1 MAKAKQEVLP
11 GIINEAKA
19 SGKSAAKK
27 VFDDRRGHILA
38 IGLIP
43 FYGWVKAVKLIA
55 AAKRD
60 AIKEA
65 KEAAKEKVNSE
76 LNSPA
81 VKVKFVFSFLWLLL
95 V

>member
-11 GIINEAKA
+11 RIIYEAKA
-19 SGKSAAKK
+19 SGKSAAEK
-27 VFDDRRGHILA
+27 VFDERRGHILA

-43 FYGWVKAVKLIA
+43 FYGLAKAGLLIA
-55 AAKRD
+55 ASKRD

-81 VKVKFVFSFLWLLL
+81 IKV
-95 V
+95 